1 MPRSGAEEMSGRI
14 HTIIPGALL
23 MQALAKKMKAERLY
37 ISEYGVREGYLWK
50 EFIKTTI

>member
-1 MPRSGAEEMSGRI
+1 M
-14 HTIIPGALL
+14 
-23 MQALAKKMKAERLY
+23 MQALEKKMNAELLY